1 MRKSRGGIRSGRG
14 NFDLRRR
21 LDTSEFG
28 RLVVAEPTAAEEEEN
43 AKGEKTHYERQEG
56 IAARRLGGRPGDA
69 GDIRHVRPK
78 TGGWSIVGHRN
89 KMIVLVMWQ
98 REQLKFRVFKGGRES
113 VRKGQLC

>member
-1 MRKSRGGIRSGRG
+1 M
-14 NFDLRRR
+14 
-21 LDTSEFG
+21 
-28 RLVVAEPTAAEEEEN
+28 AEPTAAEEKEN
-43 AKGEKTHYERQEG
+43 AKGEKAHYEWQEG

-89 KMIVLVMWQ
+89 KMIVLVMRQ

-113 VRKGQLC
+113 VRKGSCVSEKVTMACAALVSAHVAS